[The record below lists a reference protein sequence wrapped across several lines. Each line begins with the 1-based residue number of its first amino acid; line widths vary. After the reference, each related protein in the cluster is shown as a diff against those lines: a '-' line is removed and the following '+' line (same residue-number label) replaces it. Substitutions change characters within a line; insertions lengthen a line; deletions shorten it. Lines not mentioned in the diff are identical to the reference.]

1 MDFEQARFNM
11 IEQQIR
17 PWQVLDPDVLQLLS
31 LVRREDFVPASQRNL
46 AFTDTELPLPA
57 AGGQRLLLP
66 PRVEARLLQEA
77 RVQPQDRVLEV
88 GTANGYL
95 TALLGHQAAEVISVD
110 SDSALQEEA
119 RQRLRRLGLTR
130 CELVQGPPLE
140 GCVSRGPF
148 DLIVLT
154 GSVPDLPKALL
165 AQLKPGGRLIGI
177 VGDEPVMR
185 AVRVQQGA
193 AGQFSRTELFDTM
206 AARLPGVVEPS
217 AFAF

>member
-17 PWQVLDPDVLQLLS
+17 PWQVLDPEVLQLLS
-31 LVRREDFVPASQRNL
+31 LVRREDFVPASMRGL
-46 AFTDTELPLPA
+46 AFMDTELPL
-57 AGGQRLLLP
+57 AGGRKLLP

-77 RVQPQDRVLEV
+77 RVQPQDRVLEI

-95 TALLGHQAAEVISVD
+95 TALLGHCAAEVISVD
-110 SDSALQEEA
+110 SDSALQDEA

-130 CELVQGPPLE
+130 CELVQGAPLE
-140 GCVSRGPF
+140 GCLSRGPF
-148 DLIVLT
+148 DLILLT
-154 GSVPDLPKALL
+154 GSVPELPQALL

-185 AVRVQQGA
+185 AVRVQQAA
-193 AGQFSRTELFDTM
+193 AGQFSHTELFDTM
-206 AARLPGVVEPS
+206 ATRLPGVVEPS